1 MFPLVS
7 SAGYR
12 VRVTRAAADITSA
25 QRLRYEI
32 FNVELGEGLASSRL
46 NGLDSDPFDAQ
57 CDHLVIE
64 EVRFGQIV
72 GTYRLQTGAM
82 AGAGIGY
89 YSACEF
95 DFSPYEPLRG
105 SILELGRA
113 CIHRDHR
120 RRAALDLLWRGIVT
134 CATERDCRYL
144 LGCSSLTSQDPRE
157 GWGLYRHLA
166 VSHLAPLD
174 LRTVPLPG
182 YQLPAAD
189 GVPPKVKAPRLFEAY
204 LNVGAVIAGPPAI
217 DREFQTIDFLT
228 ILDLAKVAPFVKKH
242 FNTEHD
248 EAP

>member
-1 MFPLVS
+1 MFPPLTTT
-7 SAGYR
+7 GYQ
-12 VRVTRAAADITSA
+12 VRVTRAAADIIAA

-32 FNVELGEGLASSRL
+32 FNVELGEGLASSRR
-46 NGLDSDPFDAQ
+46 NQLDADPFDAQ

-64 EVRFGQIV
+64 EERSRKIV

-95 DFSPYEPLRG
+95 DFAPYEPLRG

-120 RRAALDLLWRGIVT
+120 RRAVLDLLWRGIVS
-134 CATERDCRYL
+134 CATGRGSRYL
-144 LGCSSLTSQDPRE
+144 LGCSSLTSQDPDE
-157 GWGLYRHLA
+157 GWGLYQQLAARHLA
-166 VSHLAPLD
+166 PPA
-174 LRTVPLPG
+174 LRTNPLPG
-182 YQLPAAD
+182 YQLPGPGNALPE
-189 GVPPKVKAPRLFEAY
+189 VKPPKLFAAY

-228 ILDLAKVAPFVKKH
+228 ILDLARMSPTVKKH
-242 FNTEHD
+242 FNSEHD
-248 EAP
+248 